1 MENAVNAFCLQGRP
15 VRCERYGMGHINRTY
30 LVVTDAPRRYILQ
43 QLSQEAFHDIPGL
56 MENVRAVTEYLA
68 ARTDDPRASLHLIPT
83 RDGACFFRDRD
94 GEFWRMYD
102 FVEDS
107 ICLQA
112 AETPEDFYQSAVA
125 FGCFQRML
133 SDFPAATLH
142 ETIPDFHNTPDRYRK
157 LEASWKADPRGRA
170 RGLDR
175 EMDFALSRL
184 EEAGI
189 LQRMREERSLPLRVT
204 HNDTKLNN
212 VLLDAR
218 TRRAL
223 CVIDLDT
230 VMPGLAAYDFGDSIR
245 FGASTAAE
253 DERDL
258 ERVRLNL
265 DLFQTFVQG
274 FVPACG
280 SLTEEELFSLPWGAK
295 LMTLE
300 CGVRFL
306 TDYLNGDTYF
316 SISYPEHNLIRARN
330 QFRLVEDMERKWDDM
345 RRIVQNMCR
354 PKASG
359 FLHF

>member
-1 MENAVNAFCLQGRP
+1 MEQAIRAFCLEGEP
-15 VRCERYGMGHINRTY
+15 LSCERYGMGHINRTY

-43 QLSQEAFHDIPGL
+43 RLSREAFHDIPGL
-56 MENVRAVTEYLA
+56 MENVRAVTECLA
-68 ARTDDPRASLHLIPT
+68 RQTDDPRSCLHLIPT
-83 RDGACFFRDRD
+83 KEGGCWHRDAE
-94 GEFWRMYD
+94 GEYWRVYD

-107 ICLQA
+107 LCLQA
-112 AETPEDFYQSAVA
+112 AESPEDFYQSAVA
-125 FGCFQRML
+125 FGGFQRML
-133 SDFPAATLH
+133 RDFPADTLR

-157 LEASWKADPRGRA
+157 FDAVLRADPCGRA
-170 RGLDR
+170 AGVER
-175 EMDFALSRL
+175 EIAFVLARR
-184 EEAGI
+184 EEVGT
-189 LQRMREERSLPLRVT
+189 LQRLREGGALPLRVT

-212 VLLDAR
+212 VMLDAK

-258 ERVRLNL
+258 ERVRM
-265 DLFQTFVQG
+265 DLELYRTFVRG

-280 SLTEEELFSLPWGAK
+280 GLTETELASLPWGAR

-300 CGVRFL
+300 CGLRFL

-316 SISYPEHNLIRARN
+316 SIAFPEHNLIRARN
-330 QFRLVEDMERKWDDM
+330 QIALAKDIEAKFDQMQAIV
-345 RRIVQNMCR
+345 RRYAR
-354 PKASG
+354 A
-359 FLHF
+359 

>member
-1 MENAVNAFCLQGRP
+1 MEKEAFAFQLEGKP
-15 VRCERYGMGHINRTY
+15 VSCERYGMGHINRTY

-43 QLSQEAFHDIPGL
+43 RLSRAAFRDIPGL

-68 ARTDDPRASLHLIPT
+68 RQTDDPGACLHLIPT
-83 RDGACFFRDRD
+83 REGAFYDRD
-94 GEFWRMYD
+94 EEGEYWRVYD

-107 ICLQA
+107 LCLQA

-125 FGCFQRML
+125 FGRFQRML
-133 SDFPAATLH
+133 RDFPPATLH

-157 LEASWKADPRGRA
+157 FEAVLRADPLGRA
-170 RGLDR
+170 AGADR
-175 EMDFALSRL
+175 EIAFALARR
-184 EEAGI
+184 EEAGT
-189 LQRMREERSLPLRVT
+189 LQRLREEGALPLRVT

-212 VLLDAR
+212 VMLDAK
-218 TRRAL
+218 TRKAL

-258 ERVRLNL
+258 DRVRLDTQL
-265 DLFQTFVQG
+265 YRTFVSG

-280 SLTEEELFSLPWGAK
+280 GLTDAELDSLPWGAR

-330 QFRLVEDMERKWDDM
+330 QFRLAEDMERKWDEM
-345 RRIVQNMCR
+345 QRIVRNGCG
-354 PKASG
+354 A
-359 FLHF
+359 